1 MFFHCIL
8 SQVQF
13 LENITH
19 HKLLCT
25 VSVQRGEK
33 ASNHRSEPSV
43 VNFYN
48 YQVLEGLHYLHV
60 KCEIIHTD
68 IKPENVLVCV
78 DETYIRYVTK
88 KYWGKKLFFVT
99 FLCTVHIIQ
108 LLSDIQDFFFSFI
121 LGIN

>member
-1 MFFHCIL
+1 METQNEQPEPKKRETLLQVYPHYKKISQLARIQRHSKKVFFHCIL

-25 VSVQRGEK
+25 VSVSVQRGEK

-78 DETYIRYVTK
+78 DETYIR
-88 KYWGKKLFFVT
+88 
-99 FLCTVHIIQ
+99 
-108 LLSDIQDFFFSFI
+108 
-121 LGIN
+121 